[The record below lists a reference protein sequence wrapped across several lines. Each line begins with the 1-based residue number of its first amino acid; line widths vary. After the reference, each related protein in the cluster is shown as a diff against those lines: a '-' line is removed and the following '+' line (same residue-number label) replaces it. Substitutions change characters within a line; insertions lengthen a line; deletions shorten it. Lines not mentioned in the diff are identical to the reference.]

1 VSSPV
6 PRRLSPGLGAA
17 LAATAAFAA
26 LWLALPDKTFVF
38 DGVMFA
44 GFVERGVEE
53 WRAELYNPRHLLY
66 APFFQ
71 LVRDLLAK
79 GGLAVEAYR
88 LFQVFN
94 ALLGALGLWVFGDL
108 LRRITKDAALS
119 AVMSLVLAAT
129 WTYGTRATE
138 GQVYMFLA
146 VGCLST
152 LWACVRCLE
161 EPSTENAVLI
171 AVLFAVSSLFHAAS
185 AFLFPAVL
193 LCLWFSFRGSRRGYA
208 AAAVSVAVAVS
219 LLTVPYA
226 LSFWSVGL
234 KPFLSKATD
243 FHGTEGGGFFSGL
256 VARFWSSGGFTPLG
270 RLMHCWRESGLAWAP
285 LPEGAAAAWG
295 LALWATG
302 FGALSGAW
310 KALSPL
316 RRAAALTLA
325 AAWLGFLVV
334 NAFWLGG
341 LFFQPV
347 PTACMLA
354 LLAAAGAPR
363 LETLEPR
370 QRRGLLGGLAFVGL
384 CLAASN
390 VKHGLL
396 PQSKL
401 ENNPGVR
408 AALWLRDHTVPSSWI
423 LISGLGGHNAKIYI
437 PKFAGRSRE
446 VLEYYFDRHPREQA
460 LRLLAGFV
468 DLQTRGGVPLYL
480 LSDLVE
486 DQAVPAEMSR
496 RWGVSLAD
504 VQHAFG
510 SGRVVLLAKGP
521 DTAAYLFV
529 PAARQPE
536 LFAGLSYSALTE
548 SDQKRLDETAAGL
561 KEIARG
567 MTPEER
573 VRAARLLRTGNW
585 GFDGVQAGFAP
596 FMGAESAARVGERR
610 ARYEAHQKTADF
622 WLRAGNLLRILGR
635 KDEAVDAWT
644 RAQRI
649 SGDQALL
656 SEIEALKKAR

>member
-1 VSSPV
+1 MTAGS
-6 PRRLSPGLGAA
+6 RRPSPGVAAA
-17 LAATAAFAA
+17 LAATGAFAA

-79 GGLAVEAYR
+79 AGLTVEAYR

-94 ALLGALGLWVFGDL
+94 ALLGALGLWVFGAL

-119 AVMSLVLAAT
+119 AVLSLVLAAT

-152 LWACVRCLE
+152 LWACIRCLE
-161 EPSTENAVLI
+161 DPSTKNAVLI

-208 AAAVSVAVAVS
+208 AVAVAVAVAVT
-219 LLTVPYA
+219 LLMVPYV
-226 LSFWSVGL
+226 LSFRSVGL

-243 FHGTEGGGFFSGL
+243 FHGAEGGGFFAGL
-256 VARFWSSGGFTPLG
+256 VARFWTSGGFTPFG

-310 KALSPL
+310 KALSPF

-347 PTACMLA
+347 PTACMLG
-354 LLAAAGAPR
+354 LLAVAGSPR
-363 LETLEPR
+363 LEALEPR
-370 QRRGLLGGLAFVGL
+370 QRRGLLGALAFVGL

-401 ENNPGVR
+401 ESNTGVR
-408 AALWLRDHTVPSSWI
+408 AALWLREHTVPSSW
-423 LISGLGGHNAKIYI
+423 LVISGLGGHNAKIYI

-460 LRLLAGFV
+460 LRMLAGFV

-486 DQAVPAEMSR
+486 DQAVPAEMAR

-510 SGRVVLLAKGP
+510 PGRVVLLAKGP
-521 DTAAYLFV
+521 DTSAYLFV

-548 SDQKRLDETAAGL
+548 SEQKRLDETAAGL

-567 MTPEER
+567 MSAQER
-573 VRAARLLRTGNW
+573 ARAARLLREKNW
-585 GFDGVQAGFAP
+585 GFDGIQAGFAP

-622 WLRAGNLLRILGR
+622 WLRAGNLFRILDR
-635 KDEAVDAWT
+635 KADAVDAWT

-656 SEIEALKKAR
+656 KDIEALKRSK